1 MDPVRERY
9 RYQSQHLRGDYIRAG
24 VGLLLTLGP
33 LFATSATGVSAI
45 VLLVLAA
52 VFAAFA
58 LRTLMRQHAEI
69 ICDAE
74 GVSTTGLWRAT
85 VRWRGLQRVKLS
97 YFSTRR
103 DREKGWMQLM
113 LRGDT
118 GTIRVDSQLE
128 GFEALV
134 ARAAAALNANGL
146 RVNDVTASN
155 FASYGHAVPTA
166 GLLGD
171 DDGDDEDGAEPTA

>member
-1 MDPVRERY
+1 MDSSRERY
-9 RYQSQHLRGDYIRAG
+9 RYQSQQLRGDYVRAG

-33 LFATSATGVSAI
+33 LFATGATGVSAI
-45 VLLVLAA
+45 VLLALAA

-58 LRTLMRQHAEI
+58 LRTFLRQHTEV

-85 VRWRGLQRVKLS
+85 VRWHGLRRVKLS

-103 DREKGWMQLM
+103 DRQKGWMQLM

-134 ARAAAALNANGL
+134 ARASAALNEHGL

-171 DDGDDEDGAEPTA
+171 DDDGGEPTA